1 MGERGVVRENKRQEG
16 KTGGRGRIE
25 GREKGGKEKYQKK
38 KRWKRG
44 DVRTKDEMERMRTCF
59 DKQYM
64 YIKAA
69 WLQLYKCMHTHMCV
83 YYVCVGRLH
92 VHV

>member
-1 MGERGVVRENKRQEG
+1 M
-16 KTGGRGRIE
+16 
-25 GREKGGKEKYQKK
+25 
-38 KRWKRG
+38 
-44 DVRTKDEMERMRTCF
+44 DVRTKDEMERMRTCL

-69 WLQLYKCMHTHMCV
+69 WLQLYKCMHMHMCV

>member
-1 MGERGVVRENKRQEG
+1 M
-16 KTGGRGRIE
+16 
-25 GREKGGKEKYQKK
+25 
-38 KRWKRG
+38 
-44 DVRTKDEMERMRTCF
+44 RTKDEMERMRTCL

-69 WLQLYKCMHTHMCV
+69 WLQLYKCMHMHMSV

-92 VHV
+92 VHMNVWVGRTPPICA

>member
-1 MGERGVVRENKRQEG
+1 M
-16 KTGGRGRIE
+16 
-25 GREKGGKEKYQKK
+25 
-38 KRWKRG
+38 
-44 DVRTKDEMERMRTCF
+44 RTKDGMERMRTCL
-59 DKQYM
+59 DNQYM

-69 WLQLYKCMHTHMCV
+69 WLQLYKCMHTHMSV